1 MLVRVPLKITL
12 DGSLDIVLEDDE
24 TLKSLDSEEIIKRA
38 ISTLK
43 DDYEYFENIAEMFDI
58 DVDINGAYVIDDEE
72 GEE

>member
-12 DGSLDIVLEDDE
+12 DGSFDIVLEDDE
-24 TLKSLDSEEIIKRA
+24 TLESLNSEEIIKRA
-38 ISTLK
+38 ISALK
-43 DDYEYFENIAEMFDI
+43 DDYGFFESIAEMFDI

>member
-24 TLKSLDSEEIIKRA
+24 TLKSLDSEEIIERA
-38 ISTLK
+38 ISALK
-43 DDYEYFENIAEMFDI
+43 DDYEYFENIAEMIDI
-58 DVDINGAYVIDDEE
+58 DGAYVIDDEE

>member
-24 TLKSLDSEEIIKRA
+24 TLESLDSEEIIERT
-38 ISTLK
+38 ISALK

-58 DVDINGAYVIDDEE
+58 DVDINGAYVVDDEE